1 MNDMEKRKAA
11 RDVVI
16 AKFLKAID
24 ENEGEQ
30 FDECSWAFPTDVE
43 GQEIWVEM
51 SFKAKAFKDT
61 QRSKAF
67 DPFVAA
73 EEWHAIQVERAQKK
87 AERDAKKA
95 QKTAKTKANEKEDA

>member
-11 RDVVI
+11 RDMVI
-16 AKFLKAID
+16 AKFINAIN

-30 FDECSWAFPTDVE
+30 FDECAWAFSTDVE

-61 QRSKAF
+61 KRSKAF
-67 DPFVAA
+67 DPFEAA
-73 EEWHAIQVERAQKK
+73 EDWHDTIHERAQKK

-95 QKTAKTKANEKEDA
+95 QKVAKAKKSEEE